1 MNRIGTDIVTKHLHT
16 CNFCNKTQ
24 REVEKLISGNE
35 VFICNECIRLCYDIL
50 QHDTLEKGKKRNK
63 KDNLTPTKIK
73 DYLDERVIGQDIA
86 KRMLSVGIYNHHKRI
101 NNPVIDGVELD
112 KSNMLFIGSSGVGK
126 TYLVQNIAKVLN
138 VPFVIIDA
146 TSLTE
151 SGYVGLDV
159 EEAIARLYQASGQD
173 VEKTQTG
180 IVYIDEIDKKAR
192 RGENSSITRDVSG
205 EGVQQALLKMIEGCE
220 VKVPPTG
227 GRKNPQGEYI
237 LIDTK
242 NILFIVGGAF
252 VGLSDAVAK
261 KIDGGLGIGFGAT
274 ISKDEKKKNS
284 LEYLKQV
291 ESDDLSTFGLIPEMI
306 GRLPIIVP
314 FADLE
319 EDELVRILTEPKNA
333 IVLQFQKLFKLDGV
347 DLEFEPDALRAVAQL
362 AIKRKTGARGL
373 RNILESVLLSIQFD
387 LPGFSANNVEKVVIT
402 SECIEGGKEPLL
414 VYRNNAEEAAT

>member
-1 MNRIGTDIVTKHLHT
+1 VTKHLHT
-16 CNFCNKTQ
+16 CNFCNKNQ
-24 REVEKLISGNE
+24 LEVEKLISGND
-35 VFICNECIRLCYDIL
+35 VFICDECIKLCHDIL
-50 QHDTLEKGKKRNK
+50 DNDLKEKNKRKKK
-63 KDNLTPTKIK
+63 ESPTPSKIK

-86 KRMLSVGIYNHHKRI
+86 KRMLSVAIYNHHKRI
-101 NNPVIDGVELD
+101 NNPVVDGIELD
-112 KSNMLFIGSSGVGK
+112 KSNMLFLGSSGVGK
-126 TYLVQNIAKVLN
+126 TYLVQNMAKVLD

-159 EEAIARLYQASGQD
+159 EEAIARLYQAAGQD
-173 VEKTQTG
+173 VEKTQRG

-192 RGENSSITRDVSG
+192 KGENSSITRDVSG

-220 VKVPPTG
+220 IKVPPTG

-237 LIDTK
+237 IIDTK

-261 KIDGGLGIGFGAT
+261 KLDGNSGMGFSAALA
-274 ISKDEKKKNS
+274 KDEKKKNS

-291 ESDDLSTFGLIPEMI
+291 ESDDLSSFGLIPELI

-319 EDELVRILTEPKNA
+319 EDDLIRILTEPKNA
-333 IVLQFQKLFKLDGV
+333 IISQFQKLFKLDGV
-347 DLEFEPDALRAVAQL
+347 DLDFETEALRAVAKL

-373 RNILESVLLSIQFD
+373 RNILETVLLSIQFD
-387 LPGFSANNVEKVVIT
+387 LPGFSGNNIEKVVVT
-402 SECIEGGKEPLL
+402 ADCIEGGKEPLL
-414 VYRNNAEEAAT
+414 VYRNSTQEAAT

>member
-1 MNRIGTDIVTKHLHT
+1 MTKHLHT
-16 CNFCNKTQ
+16 CNFCNKNQ
-24 REVEKLISGNE
+24 LEVEKLISGND
-35 VFICNECIRLCYDIL
+35 VFICDECIKLCHDIL
-50 QHDTLEKGKKRNK
+50 DNDLKEKNKRKKK
-63 KDNLTPTKIK
+63 ESPTPSKIK

-86 KRMLSVGIYNHHKRI
+86 KRMLSVAIYNHHKRI
-101 NNPVIDGVELD
+101 NNPVVDGIELD
-112 KSNMLFIGSSGVGK
+112 KSNMLFLGSSGVGK
-126 TYLVQNIAKVLN
+126 TYLVQNMAKVLD

-159 EEAIARLYQASGQD
+159 EEAIARLYQAAGQD
-173 VEKTQTG
+173 VEKTQRG

-192 RGENSSITRDVSG
+192 KGENSSITRDVSG

-220 VKVPPTG
+220 IKVPPTG

-237 LIDTK
+237 IIDTK

-261 KIDGGLGIGFGAT
+261 KLDGNSGMGFSAALA
-274 ISKDEKKKNS
+274 KDEKKKNS

-291 ESDDLSTFGLIPEMI
+291 ESDDLSSFGLIPELI

-319 EDELVRILTEPKNA
+319 EDDLIRILTEPKNA
-333 IVLQFQKLFKLDGV
+333 IISQFQKLFKLDGV
-347 DLEFEPDALRAVAQL
+347 DLDFETEALRAVAKL

-373 RNILESVLLSIQFD
+373 RNILETVLLSIQFD
-387 LPGFSANNVEKVVIT
+387 LPGFSGNNIEKVVVT
-402 SECIEGGKEPLL
+402 ADCIEGGKEPLL
-414 VYRNNAEEAAT
+414 VYRNSTQEAAT